1 MPERTRPSLHR
12 SVRVPSALDL
22 PAAAHGARP
31 VPVGHARA
39 RVVDGQG
46 FSSASAAGV
55 LTSPMHR
62 AQRTPN
68 PAGSDLRDDP
78 GTSVTLRDWCG
89 GVLMVAV
96 LFALQAMQQ
105 ILEAL

>member
-1 MPERTRPSLHR
+1 
-12 SVRVPSALDL
+12 
-22 PAAAHGARP
+22 
-31 VPVGHARA
+31 
-39 RVVDGQG
+39 
-46 FSSASAAGV
+46 
-55 LTSPMHR
+55 MHR

-96 LFALQAMQQ
+96 LFALQAAQQ
-105 ILEAL
+105 LLEAL